1 MMDISTIE
9 YVGFERILKRGTGKV
24 IEENERALF
33 LYDTVSE
40 VYFLACEEFETG
52 MDILDR
58 HINDDCK
65 ALMVTNTDI
74 AEEAIKRFGFEG
86 PMDCYQFVYCD
97 EQLDEGEFIT
107 TRTATD
113 DDLPML
119 FANYDLVGPEELRKV
134 VESGNVMIGYAGD
147 ELIGF
152 IGEHLEGSIGM
163 LYIFPEHRRKGY
175 ASALEKKG
183 IQRTIDNG
191 FIPFGHVIK
200 DNSAS
205 IKLQNKLGM
214 KQTDNTV
221 CWLWR

>member
-1 MMDISTIE
+1 MDISTIE